1 MNDIAIRVENCI
13 LSRVEGLSKLYP
25 AVAPR
30 ACPESSEGARH
41 LGRAQQRHDTPSTRL
56 RTRLRDALVTTFK
69 RSNVAAFRRSLGR
82 SRMSPSTSSRAR
94 SSAHLL
100 RLPAGQVQGV
110 PSTELRTGIGRNG
123 AGTLAP
129 ALRRQPYPAQPG
141 MQVNRR
147 SFRLPIA
154 DRRSGQG

>member
-1 MNDIAIRVENCI
+1 MSDIAIRVDHPCAVPQGCFAKPGR
-13 LSRVEGLSKLYP
+13 SMSKLYP
-25 AVAPR
+25 VVAPR
-30 ACPESSEGARH
+30 ACPECSEGARNQCI
-41 LGRAQQRHDTPSTRL
+41 AQQRHDT
-56 RTRLRDALVTTFK
+56 LRDALVTTFK